1 MNTSKLQLTREMTPV
16 SKIFSVAMSTLSGA
30 AEQQNVSLES
40 VYVPDRA
47 VYVDEVRL
55 VQVLV
60 DLITNAIKVSPKPG
74 VVQVSAQGE
83 DGCMRFIVCDGGHGI
98 EPGRREAIF
107 EGVRQFDTLAAQG
120 ASGSLPSLAVCK
132 AIVESHGGK
141 IGVDSEP
148 GKGSAFWFT
157 VPLTD

>member
-1 MNTSKLQLTREMTPV
+1 MQSSKMQLARELTPV
-16 SKIFSVAMSTLSGA
+16 STIFSVALNTLSDT
-30 AEQQNVSLES
+30 AEQQNVRLES
-40 VYVPDRA
+40 VYVPDREIF
-47 VYVDEVRL
+47 VDEVRL
-55 VQVLV
+55 AQVLV

-83 DGCMRFIVCDGGHGI
+83 DDCMRFIVCDGGHGI
-98 EPGRREAIF
+98 DKARREAIF
-107 EGVRQFDTLAAQG
+107 EGVKQFETLVARKDQDAI
-120 ASGSLPSLAVCK
+120 PSLAQCK

-157 VPLTD
+157 VPLA

>member
-83 DGCMRFIVCDGGHGI
+83 DGCMRCIVCDGGMS
-98 EPGRREAIF
+98 F
-107 EGVRQFDTLAAQG
+107 
-120 ASGSLPSLAVCK
+120 SK
-132 AIVESHGGK
+132 
-141 IGVDSEP
+141 
-148 GKGSAFWFT
+148 
-157 VPLTD
+157 